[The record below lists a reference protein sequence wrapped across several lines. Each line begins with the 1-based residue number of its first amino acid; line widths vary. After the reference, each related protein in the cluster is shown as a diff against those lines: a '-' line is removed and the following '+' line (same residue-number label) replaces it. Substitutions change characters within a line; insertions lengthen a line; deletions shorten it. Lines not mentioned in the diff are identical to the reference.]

1 MSFNKKQKA
10 RATKHIYDWTWHGR
24 NQAKSSNTPLP
35 CPLCGSPDTQY
46 HMFMECTHP
55 NMRTT
60 TAQILQDLEK
70 TTKEITDKTDPHL
83 GTYAQEMQK
92 LINHPPTTQP
102 NDQLWHA
109 AGPWLGR

>member
-1 MSFNKKQKA
+1 
-10 RATKHIYDWTWHGR
+10 
-24 NQAKSSNTPLP
+24 
-35 CPLCGSPDTQY
+35 
-46 HMFMECTHP
+46 MFMECTHP